1 MKGKILSFAIMAILC
16 GMLMQSCYITKTP
29 VGAYSSQS
37 GMPMRYS
44 KGKQV
49 WLFGLI
55 PLGRTHIN
63 TPATDFMIEGKQT
76 FGDYLITFV
85 TIGIIETRTL
95 KCYVKEYNYGG
106 NGYGGSVVINN
117 NQNVNTRSQ
126 NNDRNDNG
134 YNNGYNNSYDN
145 GYQRSSQQ
153 RSQSQD
159 NSLMGRRVMWTT
171 PQGNTRY
178 GTVTSVR
185 ESTCVVKAEDT
196 GSSVVIRTEKLTKIQ

>member
-1 MKGKILSFAIMAILC
+1 MKRKILSFAIMAILC

-85 TIGIIETRTL
+85 TFGIIETRTI
-95 KCYVKEYNYGG
+95 KCYVKEYNSGG
-106 NGYGGSVVINN
+106 GYNGIVINNN
-117 NQNVNTRSQ
+117 NQNVNTQSQ
-126 NNDRNDNG
+126 NNTQQVSVGNS
-134 YNNGYNNSYDN
+134 NNE
-145 GYQRSSQQ
+145 QPEA
-153 RSQSQD
+153 
-159 NSLMGRRVMWTT
+159 NSLVGKRVSWQTN
-171 PQGNTRY
+171 QGTTRY
-178 GTVTSVR
+178 GRVTNMR
-185 ESTCVVKAEDT
+185 TPSTCEVKTEDT
-196 GSSVVIRTEKLTKIQ
+196 GSVMVLSVNKLTIEK

>member
-1 MKGKILSFAIMAILC
+1 MKSKILSFAIMAILC

-55 PLGRTHIN
+55 PLGRTHIS

-85 TIGIIETRTL
+85 TLGIIETRTI
-95 KCYVKEYNYGG
+95 KCYVKEYNNGG
-106 NGYGGSVVINN
+106 GYSGIVINNN
-117 NQNVNTRSQ
+117 NQNVNTQSQ
-126 NNDRNDNG
+126 NNTQQVSVGNS
-134 YNNGYNNSYDN
+134 NNE
-145 GYQRSSQQ
+145 QPE
-153 RSQSQD
+153 D
-159 NSLMGRRVMWTT
+159 NSLVGKRVSWQTN
-171 PQGNTRY
+171 QGTTRY
-178 GTVTSVR
+178 GTVTNMR
-185 ESTCVVKAEDT
+185 TPSTCEVKTEDN
-196 GSSVVIRTEKLTKIQ
+196 GSVMVLSVNKLTVLK

>member
-1 MKGKILSFAIMAILC
+1 MKRKILSFAIMAILC
-16 GMLMQSCYITKTP
+16 GMLLQSCYITKTP

-85 TIGIIETRTL
+85 TLGIIETRTI
-95 KCYVKEYNYGG
+95 KCYVKEYNNGG
-106 NGYGGSVVINN
+106 GYGGIVINNN
-117 NQNVNTRSQ
+117 NQNVNTQSQ
-126 NNDRNDNG
+126 NNTQQVSVGNS
-134 YNNGYNNSYDN
+134 NNE
-145 GYQRSSQQ
+145 QPEA
-153 RSQSQD
+153 
-159 NSLMGRRVMWTT
+159 NSLVGKRVSWQTN
-171 PQGNTRY
+171 QGTTRY
-178 GTVTSVR
+178 GTVTNMR
-185 ESTCVVKAEDT
+185 TPSTCEVKTEDT
-196 GSSVVIRTEKLTKIQ
+196 GSIMVLSVNKLTIE

>member
-1 MKGKILSFAIMAILC
+1 MKRKILSFAIMAILC

-63 TPATDFMIEGKQT
+63 TPVTDFMIEGKQT

-85 TIGIIETRTL
+85 TLGIIETRTI
-95 KCYVKEYNYGG
+95 KCYVKEYNSGG
-106 NGYGGSVVINN
+106 TYNGIVINNN
-117 NQNVNTRSQ
+117 NQNVNTQSQ
-126 NNDRNDNG
+126 NNTQQVSVG
-134 YNNGYNNSYDN
+134 NSTN
-145 GYQRSSQQ
+145 EQPEA
-153 RSQSQD
+153 
-159 NSLMGRRVMWTT
+159 NSLVGKRVSWQTN
-171 PQGNTRY
+171 QGTTRY
-178 GTVTSVR
+178 GTVTNMR
-185 ESTCVVKAEDT
+185 TPSTCEVKTEDT
-196 GSSVVIRTEKLTKIQ
+196 GSVMVLSVNKLTIEK

>member
-76 FGDYLITFV
+76 FGDYLISFV
-85 TIGIIETRTL
+85 TLGIVETRTI
-95 KCYVKEYNYGG
+95 KCYVKEYNNGG
-106 NGYGGSVVINN
+106 NGYNN
-117 NQNVNTRSQ
+117 SYQNVNTKRQ

-134 YNNGYNNSYDN
+134 YNNSYDN
-145 GYQRSSQQ
+145 SYQESSQQ
-153 RSQSQD
+153 RSQSKD
-159 NSLMGRRVMWTT
+159 NSMMGRRVMWTT

-196 GSSVVIRTEKLTKIQ
+196 GSSVVIRTEKLTKLN

>member
-1 MKGKILSFAIMAILC
+1 MKRKILSFAIMAILC
-16 GMLMQSCYITKTP
+16 GMLLQSCYITKTP

-85 TIGIIETRTL
+85 TLGIIETRTI
-95 KCYVKEYNYGG
+95 KCYVKEYNNGG
-106 NGYGGSVVINN
+106 GYSGIVINNN
-117 NQNVNTRSQ
+117 NQNVNTQSQ
-126 NNDRNDNG
+126 NNTQQVSVGNS
-134 YNNGYNNSYDN
+134 NNE
-145 GYQRSSQQ
+145 QPE
-153 RSQSQD
+153 D
-159 NSLMGRRVMWTT
+159 NSLVGKRVSWQTN
-171 PQGNTRY
+171 QGTTRY
-178 GTVTSVR
+178 GTVTNMR
-185 ESTCVVKAEDT
+185 TPSTCEVKTEDT
-196 GSSVVIRTEKLTKIQ
+196 GSIMVLSVNKLTIE